1 MIEVGEQVRKAFYN
15 KISALT
21 YNGNAVSVFDELSV
35 KAQTTPYVIL
45 SSQVEQQTDVDVR
58 DTFSASILIKITD
71 AQSQSATK
79 TNVEALGK
87 LIFDAVKGDQI
98 DFGTDWAIRGV
109 KIQST
114 NYLTQDVGDKVYVQ
128 KIYRYSMDIENIS

>member
-1 MIEVGEQVRKAFYN
+1 
-15 KISALT
+15 
-21 YNGNAVSVFDELSV
+21 
-35 KAQTTPYVIL
+35 
-45 SSQVEQQTDVDVR
+45 VR